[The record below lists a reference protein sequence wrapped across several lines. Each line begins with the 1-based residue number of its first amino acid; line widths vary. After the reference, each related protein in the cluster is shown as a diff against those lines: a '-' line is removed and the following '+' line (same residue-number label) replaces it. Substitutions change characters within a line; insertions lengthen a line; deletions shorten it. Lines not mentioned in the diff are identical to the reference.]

1 MRTETHTLIG
11 DWRSG
16 AYGANRRAHLWVYRI
31 METKKTPAC
40 GARINR
46 DKTARVERRNLSD
59 LCYDCLAYT
68 GHVGTEAE
76 LRAQWGDR

>member
-16 AYGANRRAHLWVYRI
+16 AYGANRKAHLWVYRFSH
-31 METKKTPAC
+31 KKQTAC
-40 GARINR
+40 GARIAR
-46 DKTARVERRNLSD
+46 DKTGRVERRKLAE

-68 GHVGTEAE
+68 GPI
-76 LRAQWGDR
+76 R